1 MQKEGQSDCFF
12 FILCNNYFRYSK
24 ICAFQYKFKTRLSMF
39 KGTHIIIKLLEKNLN
54 ENLCPCIVCICS
66 GERHKEISKYTV
78 KSNNEETRSLET

>member
-39 KGTHIIIKLLEKNLN
+39 KGTHIIIKLLEKILN
-54 ENLCPCIVCICS
+54 ENLQDQGLI
-66 GERHKEISKYTV
+66 KEFLDIK
-78 KSNNEETRSLET
+78 RMFLEKKKQ